1 MKPEVILRMPLQ
13 RLADRKLRAGNVTRC
28 AMEVCLRRWKGLF
41 LAIGAFNFLVR
52 KKFRSIKR
60 TQAIACIFFRK
71 LIGITK
77 VCLNRSFRNANSKQP
92 IWSFIFFTVWRSIWL
107 FIEFRSSS
115 LATFRWRLVNI
126 TGLRPCTRKAPEGT
140 RSLWGTP
147 WSVPMHLRSFRK
159 NLSSNQVY
167 STRFHVSAVV
177 LLLQMSSEKISVYSN

>member
-1 MKPEVILRMPLQ
+1 MSYNPGEARSYSALLISWP
-13 RLADRKLRAGNVTRC
+13 G
-28 AMEVCLRRWKGLF
+28 
-41 LAIGAFNFLVR
+41 
-52 KKFRSIKR
+52 KKFRSVKR

-77 VCLNRSFRNANSKQP
+77 VCLNCSFRNANSKQP
-92 IWSFIFFTVWRSIWL
+92 IWSFSFFAVWRSICS
-107 FIEFRSSS
+107 FIEFRSSN

-147 WSVPMHLRSFRK
+147 WSVPMHLRSFPK

-177 LLLQMSSEKISVYSN
+177 LLLQMSSE